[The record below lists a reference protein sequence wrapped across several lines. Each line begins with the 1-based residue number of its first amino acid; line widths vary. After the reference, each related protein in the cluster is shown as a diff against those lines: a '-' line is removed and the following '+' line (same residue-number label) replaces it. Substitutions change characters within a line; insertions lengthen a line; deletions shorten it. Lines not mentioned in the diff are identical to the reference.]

1 MFRSPTD
8 ISVRHDRPSR
18 RRRSAA
24 FTLVESVIAIGIVS
38 FAMLSILGL
47 IPVGLGT
54 FRQAMS
60 LTVEASIVQAVSGQ
74 LMRADYT
81 NLASSSST
89 NMYFDQEGNRV
100 AESDKQ
106 RLYVAR
112 ILQSEALDA
121 GDDLVS
127 SNAARKV
134 PIQISSSTH
143 PGTTNSYFVIVPRS
157 R

>member
-1 MFRSPTD
+1 MFRPPTD
-8 ISVRHDRPSR
+8 ISARHDRAFR
-18 RRRSAA
+18 RGRSDA
-24 FTLVESVIAIGIVS
+24 FTLVESVVAIGIVS

-60 LTVEASIVQAVSGQ
+60 LTVETTIVQAVSGE

-81 NLASSSST
+81 NLAST
-89 NMYFDQEGNRV
+89 NIYFDQEGNKV

-106 RLYVAR
+106 SIYVAR
-112 ILQSEALDA
+112 VLPPEALDA
-121 GDDLVS
+121 GDLVNS
-127 SNAARKV
+127 EAARKV
-134 PIQISSSTH
+134 PIRISSSTH
-143 PGTTNSYFVIVPRS
+143 PETTNSYFVIVPRS

>member
-1 MFRSPTD
+1 MFRPPTN
-8 ISVRHDRPSR
+8 ISARHDRSSS

-24 FTLVESVIAIGIVS
+24 FTLVESVVAIGIVS

-60 LTVEASIVQAVSGQ
+60 LTVETTIVQAVSGE

-81 NLASSSST
+81 NLAST
-89 NMYFDQEGNRV
+89 NICFDQEGNKV

-106 RLYVAR
+106 RLYTAR
-112 ILQSEALDA
+112 VLAPEALDA
-121 GDDLVS
+121 GDLVNS
-127 SNAARKV
+127 EAARKV

-143 PGTTNSYFVIVPRS
+143 PETTNSYFVIVPRS

>member
-1 MFRSPTD
+1 MFPPPSD
-8 ISVRHDRPSR
+8 ISARRDRSSG

-24 FTLVESVIAIGIVS
+24 FTLVESVVAIGIVS

-60 LTVEASIVQAVSGQ
+60 LTVETAIVQSVSGE

-81 NLASSSST
+81 NLAST
-89 NMYFDQEGNRV
+89 NIYFDQEGNKV
-100 AESDKQ
+100 AESDKE

-112 ILQSEALDA
+112 VQTPEALDA
-121 GDDLVS
+121 GDLV
-127 SNAARKV
+127 NADAARKV
-134 PIQISSSTH
+134 SIKISSSTH
-143 PGTTNSYFVIVPRS
+143 PETTNSYFVIVPRS